1 MLSEVGMPSTA
12 LQKGFVHTA
21 NLLRLKAEEEIIKDS
36 PVPPYFGH
44 PPPPTPSG
52 FCSPVTLACSN
63 HILHPHLCSSSR
75 TPELS
80 WEVPLLSDFSLL
92 TS

>member
-36 PVPPYFGH
+36 LVPPYFGQ
-44 PPPPTPSG
+44 PPPHQAS
-52 FCSPVTLACSN
+52 
-63 HILHPHLCSSSR
+63 
-75 TPELS
+75 
-80 WEVPLLSDFSLL
+80 VPLSPWHAAIISFILTCAPLPGPLSCPGRCLY
-92 TS
+92 